1 MKHGPIA
8 LIDESM
14 PTVVVAP
21 RDGVFDK
28 MLSQVE
34 QVKARNGLVLAV
46 AQEGDELMAQKA
58 DCVLPIPP
66 AGELLTP
73 ILAVLPLQIFAYEM
87 AVRRGADVDQP
98 RNLAKSVTVE

>member
-1 MKHGPIA
+1 
-8 LIDESM
+8 M

-21 RDGVFDK
+21 RDAIYDK

-46 AQEGDELMAQKA
+46 AQEGDEVMAQKA
-58 DCVLPIPP
+58 DYILPIP
-66 AGELLTP
+66 AASELLTP